1 MLFRSCCILHN
12 YLIDVDP
19 DESLIAE
26 VDEEVLH
33 SHRERVT
40 PTPRKRDYAARQ
52 EDIIRESIALAMW
65 QNYVQ
70 M

>member
-1 MLFRSCCILHN
+1 MG
-12 YLIDVDP
+12 VDP
-19 DESLIAE
+19 DESLIAK

-33 SHRERVT
+33 SHYERVT
-40 PTPRKRDYAARQ
+40 PAPRKRDYAAMQ
-52 EDIIRESIALAMW
+52 GDIIRESIALSMC